1 MTKTPTAQTNSG
13 TVVAATI
20 IVVVGALAILGVIV
34 YFAIQSAA
42 FIGSQLS
49 SWGTEIDP
57 EIMAV
62 IVGSILT
69 FAITKLSNMI
79 QDRRQTIQQMSLK
92 KLETYIEFMSHFAR
106 TIGASEQQNESVS
119 KNDDALIASLAVQLV
134 AYGGNDVIKAYKEW
148 KVVER
153 RGNVIA
159 FPLVAGNLLMAIRK
173 DLGMNNKGLSGEE
186 LLHCIYT
193 R

>member
-1 MTKTPTAQTNSG
+1 MTKTPTAQTSSG
-13 TVVAATI
+13 AVVAATI
-20 IVVVGALAILGVIV
+20 IVVVGALAILYTIV

-62 IVGSILT
+62 ILGSILT

-79 QDRRQTIQQMSLK
+79 PNRHQTTQQMSLK

-106 TIGASEQQNESVS
+106 TIGASEQQNESAS
-119 KNDDALIASLAVQLV
+119 NNDDAFIASLAVQLV

-148 KVVER
+148 KDVER
-153 RGNVIA
+153 QGDVIA
-159 FPLVAGNLLMAIRK
+159 FPVAAGKPAHGDKKRFR
-173 DLGMNNKGLSGEE
+173 DEQQR
-186 LLHCIYT
+186 T
-193 R
+193 